1 MDNSWIK
8 GVGTALVTPF
18 DQDRIDVLSFKRIIN
33 YNIEEGVDFLVP
45 LGTTGETST
54 LTDAECKS
62 VLQHTLESNAG
73 RVPVVNGM
81 FGKNNTRLI
90 LDMIKAADFDGI
102 NAILVAS
109 PYYNKPSQAGL
120 IAHFTA
126 IADTSPVPLILY
138 NVPSRTSVNLN
149 AESTLVLAEH
159 PNIIGTKEASGD
171 FTHIMQI
178 LKYKPAS
185 FEMLSG
191 DDPIT
196 LPMIACG
203 SVGVIS
209 VISNAFPAQFTQMF
223 DAAIQGDFNTAKKF
237 NDLLLDVHK
246 WLYIEGNPVGIKACL
261 HIMGYCKD
269 EVRLPLMSLSEK
281 NKKELENSIRSLWSL

>member
-1 MDNSWIK
+1 MDYSWLK

-18 DQDRIDVLSFKRIIN
+18 DQDTIDKTSLQRIVK
-33 YNIEEGVDFLVP
+33 YNLDEGVDFLVP

-54 LTDAECKS
+54 LTDAECRQ
-62 VLQHTLESNAG
+62 VLNIVLESKG
-73 RVPVVNGM
+73 SQVPVVSGV
-81 FGKNNTRLI
+81 FGKNNTRVV
-90 LDMIKAADFDGI
+90 LDMIRQADFDGI
-102 NAILVAS
+102 DAILVAS

-126 IADTSPVPLILY
+126 IADASPRPVILY

-149 AESTLVLAEH
+149 AETTLQLAEH
-159 PNIIGTKEASGD
+159 PNIIANKEASGD
-171 FTHIMQI
+171 FNLI
-178 LKYKPAS
+178 LQVLKHKPED
-185 FEMLSG
+185 FYILSG

-203 SVGVIS
+203 AVGVIS
-209 VISNAFPAQFTQMF
+209 VISNAFPGYFTKAI
-223 DAAIQGDFNTAKKF
+223 DAALQSDFKTAKEY

-261 HIMGYCKD
+261 SLLGFCSP
-269 EVRLPLMSLSEK
+269 EVRLPLVPLSAANTEA
-281 NKKELENSIRSLWSL
+281 LAAAIRSLRPL